1 MGLGLH
7 SLTGS
12 RKVIDIIHKLGH
24 SISYNTVCE
33 IETAQAECG
42 LVASKSLNVLAL
54 QPTLPDQTVF
64 THFWVDNFDLKID
77 RIGGGGSIH
86 TTHLMAFQ
94 EKQPHC
100 RPKQITVTVP
110 RMKRRV
116 LFYEDVTMEPKRV
129 DVYKEPGSITSNMNV
144 SYSQEK
150 EVLFN
155 NLYAIWLYIRKQNS
169 SNQESNLKFSSLK
182 MIKYTQV
189 NKVLKLRTCEVGD
202 FLKLQLEKCVKI
214 SIIFCTLT
222 LFWNEQKLMYLKML
236 IHSSLIQVRK
246 LLCPHVDEYRRQ
258 IPRNERSSKTWKNL
272 SSSSNQARH

>member
-1 MGLGLH
+1 MITFLETLIYPEGHRKSLSPNLARIVSSFAQDITGAVTRGKQIQNKQILLGLGLH

-33 IETAQAECG
+33 IETAQAECA

-54 QPTLPDQTVF
+54 QPTLPDQTMF
-64 THFWVDNFDLKID
+64 THFWVENFDLKID
-77 RIGGGGSIH
+77 QIGGGGSIH
-86 TTHLMAFQ
+86 TTYLMAFQ

-100 RPKQITVTVP
+100 RPKQITVTVS

-129 DVYKEPGSITSNMNV
+129 DIYKEPSSITSNMNV

-155 NLYAIWLYIRKQNS
+155 NLYAIWLYIG
-169 SNQESNLKFSSLK
+169 E
-182 MIKYTQV
+182 
-189 NKVLKLRTCEVGD
+189 
-202 FLKLQLEKCVKI
+202 
-214 SIIFCTLT
+214 
-222 LFWNEQKLMYLKML
+222 
-236 IHSSLIQVRK
+236 
-246 LLCPHVDEYRRQ
+246 
-258 IPRNERSSKTWKNL
+258 
-272 SSSSNQARH
+272 